1 MMLALAAAAVS
12 AQTFEVASIKPSAPG
27 MRGYSLPPAKVGRFS
42 AGNVTLKMLIGEAWS
57 VQEYQ
62 VDGGPPWAATDR
74 YDIEAKYTGKT
85 EMARTRAMIQAMLVE
100 RFHLQVRHEQRE
112 MQAYMLTL
120 AKGGSKMKAARDPE
134 CSASPVSPLC
144 GGFRLHNR
152 SELAAESVSMQQ
164 LAMTLGELLRMP
176 VVDETGL
183 AGLVDLKVEWSPDG
197 VSNVGEDGP
206 QASTLGVS
214 IFTAMQNQLG
224 LKLAPKKAPID
235 VIVIEKADK
244 ATAN

>member
-1 MMLALAAAAVS
+1 MARSRRFSGMRSAMMLALAAAAVS

-112 MQAYMLTL
+112 MQAYM
-120 AKGGSKMKAARDPE
+120 
-134 CSASPVSPLC
+134 
-144 GGFRLHNR
+144 
-152 SELAAESVSMQQ
+152 
-164 LAMTLGELLRMP
+164 
-176 VVDETGL
+176 
-183 AGLVDLKVEWSPDG
+183 
-197 VSNVGEDGP
+197 
-206 QASTLGVS
+206 
-214 IFTAMQNQLG
+214 
-224 LKLAPKKAPID
+224 
-235 VIVIEKADK
+235 
-244 ATAN
+244 